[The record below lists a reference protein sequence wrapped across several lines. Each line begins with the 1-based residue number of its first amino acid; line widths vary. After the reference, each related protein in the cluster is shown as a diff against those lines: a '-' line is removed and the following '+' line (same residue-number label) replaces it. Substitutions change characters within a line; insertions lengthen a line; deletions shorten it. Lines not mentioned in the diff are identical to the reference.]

1 MPVAKLEAFEKTS
14 VDLAGFAR
22 ALSHPAR
29 ICILR
34 YLAGKGEVPCME
46 IVAALPLSQPA
57 CSRHIS
63 ELRKAGLLRSREN
76 GSQILFQIEES
87 ALNRFCQ
94 GMNQALHPNKPLN
107 QPIQSCDSNTKK
119 EAE

>member
-1 MPVAKLEAFEKTS
+1 MATAKLEAFEKGS

-34 YLAGKGEVPCME
+34 QLAGRGELPCME

-57 CSRHIS
+57 CSRHIH
-63 ELRKAGLLRSREN
+63 ELHKAGLLKSRSK
-76 GSQILFQIEES
+76 GAQVLFRLDEGVLQ
-87 ALNRFCQ
+87 RFCQ
-94 GMNQALHPNKPLN
+94 SMNQALHPG
-107 QPIQSCDSNTKK
+107 S
-119 EAE
+119 